1 MHHSVHFTS
10 RPPPRVSKHHMHSCS
25 QTQERLA
32 AFRARAAD
40 ADTVAANAKKKHS
53 NVDVAEQREKARLRA
68 KQFAKLQ
75 KNEIKDQKKKQLENK
90 LRKLCVR
97 HSTLLACTD
106 LLTSLSWCSRKLRK
120 ERIEQ
125 REQHRAQIYAINAI
139 MMRWNQ
145 NQMQASWFAFVN
157 MVIAM
162 SNPLPIF
169 TLKYQKFDKAKT
181 AKASKT
187 IPEPDETSK
196 AILEAD
202 ETIKAILEAD
212 ETSKAILE
220 ADEAS
225 VVITETDEAIPE
237 TDEAIPETDEAIPET
252 DETNKVIPKT
262 DETIPE
268 TDEASKVIPETDEAI
283 PKIDEASKVI
293 RETDESGNTIAKT
306 AGVSESESKA
316 SDDVD

>member
-212 ETSKAILE
+212 E
-220 ADEAS
+220 AS
-225 VVITETDEAIPE
+225 VVITETDEAIPETDETIPETDEAIPE

-262 DETIPE
+262 DET
-268 TDEASKVIPETDEAI
+268 IPETDEAI

>member
-196 AILEAD
+196 AIFEAD
-202 ETIKAILEAD
+202 ETI
-212 ETSKAILE
+212 KAILE

-237 TDEAIPETDEAIPET
+237 TDET
-252 DETNKVIPKT
+252 
-262 DETIPE
+262 
-268 TDEASKVIPETDEAI
+268 IPETDEAI